1 MNYGVSEI
9 VIEWIR
15 GDSEAAITAYAGSK
29 IKNKVMKLAQES
41 RVVSVIE
48 NEDGSIYAQV
58 PVSWIKIQ
66 KTREYSEEQ
75 KQKMRERLNQ
85 NFRKGCK

>member
-1 MNYGVSEI
+1 MNDTVNEI

-15 GDSEAAITAYAGSK
+15 GDSEAGVTAYAGSK
-29 IKNKVMKLAQES
+29 IKNKIMKLAQES
-41 RVVSVIE
+41 RAVSVIE

-66 KTREYSEEQ
+66 KPREYSEEQ
-75 KQKMRERLNQ
+75 KLKMRETLNK
-85 NFRKGCK
+85 NFRRNE